1 MATNSATHTIQ
12 TVTTSNGHSSAL
24 DLALHKI
31 ASVDVPQG
39 KHIALAYSGGLDST
53 LCVKL
58 SQLKYHAR
66 QLTAITVD
74 VGQGEAEIQQSAERA
89 AKLGIEPI
97 VIDAKQEFTEQWL
110 SKAIQANSDY
120 NGYPVSTSM
129 TRQLIAARVAQ
140 KGLEIGCDALMEGS
154 SGKGN
159 DQYRMHNV
167 FSLFAPGTPIFV
179 PVRDFDLTRG
189 EEQLLMEYY
198 GVPVEEVIAGGD
210 DKTMWCRSIAS
221 GGIDLT
227 TELPVSIWMWLTPP
241 AKASAKP
248 TTITLSWQNGLP
260 VALNGSFLP
269 LDLIIE
275 QLNITGGA
283 NGIGKIDIFEDGIM
297 GLKSREIYEAP
308 AASILLKVHRD
319 LEQFC
324 LTKDEIQLKRQL
336 DAQWARLVY
345 HGEWFHPLK
354 EAIDAFIASTQKVVN
369 GEYTVELYKGNIDIR
384 SRASTSGLF
393 FPDVRSI
400 NSASFN
406 QKECA
411 PAARIRGLPYELIA
425 RRNKNT
431 ATTEEGKQQ

>member
-1 MATNSATHTIQ
+1 MATYSSTNTDQTTVSSNSALH
-12 TVTTSNGHSSAL
+12 
-24 DLALHKI
+24 LALQKI
-31 ASVDVPQG
+31 AAVDVPQG

-58 SQLKYHAR
+58 SQQKYHAR
-66 QLTAITVD
+66 SLTAISVD
-74 VGQGEAEIQQSAERA
+74 VGQGEAEIQESIERA
-89 AKLGIEPI
+89 EKLGISPLI
-97 VIDAKQEFTEQWL
+97 IDAKQEFTEQWL

-129 TRQLIAARVAQ
+129 TRQLIAAKVAQ
-140 KGLEIGCDALMEGS
+140 KALEIGCDALMEGS

-189 EEQLLMEYY
+189 EEQLLMEHY

-221 GGIDLT
+221 GGIGLD
-227 TELPVSIWMWLTPP
+227 TELPDSIWMWLTPP
-241 AKASAKP
+241 AKAPDQP
-248 TTITLSWQNGLP
+248 TKLTLTWQNGLP
-260 VALNGSFLP
+260 VAIDGTLLL
-269 LDLIIE
+269 LDQIIE
-275 QLNITGGA
+275 QLNVIGGA
-283 NGIGKIDIFEDGIM
+283 NGIGKIDLFEDGIM
-297 GLKSREIYEAP
+297 GMKSREIYEAP
-308 AASILLKVHRD
+308 AATILLKLHRD
-319 LEQFC
+319 LEQLC
-324 LTKDEIQLKRQL
+324 LTKEEIQVKRQL
-336 DAQWARLVY
+336 DAQWAKLVY

-354 EAIDAFIASTQKVVN
+354 EAIDAFIATTQKVVN
-369 GEYTVELYKGNIDIR
+369 GEYVVELYKGNIDIR
-384 SRASTSGLF
+384 ERSSSTGLF

-411 PAARIRGLPYELIA
+411 PAAHIRGLPYELIA
-425 RRNKNT
+425 RRNQLASNQ
-431 ATTEEGKQQ
+431 AEGKQL

>member
-1 MATNSATHTIQ
+1 MAIHSSTNTVQ
-12 TVTTSNGHSSAL
+12 TTTSSDAL
-24 DLALHKI
+24 NLALQKI

-66 QLTAITVD
+66 SLTAITVD
-74 VGQGEAEIQQSAERA
+74 VGQGEDEIQQSTARA
-89 AKLGIEPI
+89 MQLGISPLI
-97 VIDAKQEFTEQWL
+97 IDAKQEFTEQWL

-159 DQYRMHNV
+159 DQYRMNNV

-189 EEQLLMEYY
+189 EEQLLMEHY
-198 GVPVEEVIAGGD
+198 GVPVEEVITGGD

-227 TELPVSIWMWLTPP
+227 TELPDSIWMWLTPP
-241 AKASAKP
+241 FKSPDQP
-248 TTITLSWQNGLP
+248 TTLTLSWQNGLP
-260 VALNGSFLP
+260 VALNGTALP
-269 LDLIIE
+269 LDAIIE

-308 AASILLKVHRD
+308 AATILLKLHRD
-319 LEQFC
+319 LEQYC
-324 LTKDEIQLKRQL
+324 LTKEEIQWKRQL
-336 DAQWARLVY
+336 DAQWAKMVY

-354 EAIDAFIASTQKVVN
+354 DAIDAFIATTQKAVN
-369 GEYTVELYKGNIDIR
+369 GEYVVELYKGNINIR
-384 SRASTSGLF
+384 ERSSSSGLF

-400 NSASFN
+400 KSASFN

-411 PAARIRGLPYELIA
+411 AAAHIRGIPYELIA
-425 RRNKNT
+425 RRNKVANIL
-431 ATTEEGKQQ
+431 

>member
-1 MATNSATHTIQ
+1 MATYSSTGAVQTTVSSNSALH
-12 TVTTSNGHSSAL
+12 
-24 DLALHKI
+24 LALQKV
-31 ASVDVPQG
+31 AAVDVPQG

-66 QLTAITVD
+66 SLTAITVD
-74 VGQGEAEIQQSAERA
+74 VGQGEDEIQQSTAGA
-89 AKLGIEPI
+89 MQLGISPLI
-97 VIDAKQEFTEQWL
+97 IDAKQEFTEQWL

-129 TRQLIAARVAQ
+129 TRQLIAAKVAQ

-198 GVPVEEVIAGGD
+198 GVPVEEVITGGD

-227 TELPVSIWMWLTPP
+227 TELPDSIWMWLTPP
-241 AKASAKP
+241 FRSPDQP
-248 TTITLSWQNGLP
+248 TTLTLSWQNGLP
-260 VALNGSFLP
+260 VALNGTALP
-269 LDLIIE
+269 LDTIIE

-308 AASILLKVHRD
+308 AATILLKLHRD
-319 LEQFC
+319 LEQYC
-324 LTKDEIQLKRQL
+324 LTKEEIQWKRQL
-336 DAQWARLVY
+336 DAQWAKMVY

-354 EAIDAFIASTQKVVN
+354 DAIDAFIATTQKAVN
-369 GEYTVELYKGNIDIR
+369 GEYVVELYKGNINIR
-384 SRASTSGLF
+384 ERSSSSGLF

-400 NSASFN
+400 KSASFN

-411 PAARIRGLPYELIA
+411 AAAHIRGIPYELIA
-425 RRNKNT
+425 RRNNM
-431 ATTEEGKQQ
+431 ANIS